1 MLKNLYFALIPPYL
15 SYCNFIWS
23 STYPAHLTKLK
34 LLQKAIR
41 IITKSSFNSHTK
53 SLFYDLKILNI
64 DQIRYV
70 QTCEFMYQ
78 YDNNLL
84 PDAFQ
89 SFFTPVTSSI
99 ATRSNRTYMSTY
111 ARTNTRK
118 FTMQYQGPLTWNN
131 LPRDIQ
137 GVTNLSHFKRL
148 TRTYILNIVT

>member
-1 MLKNLYFALIPPYL
+1 
-15 SYCNFIWS
+15 
-23 STYPAHLTKLK
+23 
-34 LLQKAIR
+34 
-41 IITKSSFNSHTK
+41 
-53 SLFYDLKILNI
+53 
-64 DQIRYV
+64 
-70 QTCEFMYQ
+70 MYQ

-84 PDAFQ
+84 PAAFL
-89 SFFTPVTSSI
+89 SFFTPVTKSI

-148 TRTYILNIVT
+148 TRTHILNIAT

>member
-1 MLKNLYFALIPPYL
+1 
-15 SYCNFIWS
+15 
-23 STYPAHLTKLK
+23 
-34 LLQKAIR
+34 
-41 IITKSSFNSHTK
+41 
-53 SLFYDLKILNI
+53 
-64 DQIRYV
+64 
-70 QTCEFMYQ
+70 MYQ

-148 TRTYILNIVT
+148 TRKYILNIVK